1 MRKEPHVIDL
11 PKRVVVG
18 RDVVW
23 HVPKVIDELR
33 LGRRALIV
41 TGPNVW
47 GLIGRKVDEVMS
59 SSVISYD
66 VSKVTRPALNE
77 VNELQDLTAGFPPDL
92 IIGLGGGKSIDIA
105 KYLSARLN
113 AHFISVPTTSSHDGI
128 ASPFVSLRGGET
140 VTSIPAKPPIAV
152 IADLN
157 LIASAPSRVVKAGAG
172 DLIGKFTAVLD
183 WRLAHRL
190 KNEYYGDYSAQLALL
205 SAKHVV
211 NYADLISNL
220 GPDGISVI
228 VEGLISS
235 SVAMCIAGS
244 SRPASGSEHLF
255 SHALD
260 VVANYPALHGEQVG
274 VGTIMMSYL
283 HGIEWRKIKKVLKKI
298 GIPTTAKELGVKD
311 VDVINALTMAHRIRT
326 ERYTIL
332 GESGLTYEAAEIL
345 ARQTGVID

>member
-77 VNELQDLTAGFPPDL
+77 VNALQDLTAGFPPDL
-92 IIGLGGGKSIDIA
+92 IIGLGGGKSIDVA

-113 AHFISVPTTSSHDGI
+113 THFVSVPTTSSHDGI

-140 VTSIPAKPPIAV
+140 VTSIQAKPPIAV

-311 VDVINALTMAHRIRT
+311 VDVINALMMAHRIRT

>member
-113 AHFISVPTTSSHDGI
+113 THFISVPTTSSHDGI